1 VQDYGQERLLRRTYG
16 RNPAD
21 VTYQLGSPSSHANA
35 SRRGCN
41 AFRPLSGLLAGRL
54 SNDVPVN
61 APTEDTNGASERPGV
76 LSNLPRTRP
85 QRSSPRRAAARRAN
99 AAAESAGS
107 PPAATNGRP
116 PPTSRKA
123 TTSAPKG
130 STSTGAR
137 ASAKAPAK
145 SSAKAS
151 VRGST
156 KAPARKRAGD
166 PRSRAASSRAAA
178 APIVTE
184 AVPRQGFESESE
196 RAGGAVHPPGG
207 AELVASAV
215 EIVGELAKAGLSTG
229 ERVLKDVLSRL
240 PLS

>member
-1 VQDYGQERLLRRTYG
+1 VAE
-16 RNPAD
+16 
-21 VTYQLGSPSSHANA
+21 NA
-35 SRRGCN
+35 YFAGHTAATLPTLHINLALQGPMLTRHGDL
-41 AFRPLSGLLAGRL
+41 ATLSGLLAGRL
-54 SNDVPVN
+54 SNDVHVS

-85 QRSSPRRAAARRAN
+85 QRSTPRRAAARRTN

-107 PPAATNGRP
+107 APAATNGHQ
-116 PPTSRKA
+116 SA
-123 TTSAPKG
+123 TPGQDATAAPKG
-130 STSTGAR
+130 STRTGVR
-137 ASAKAPAK
+137 AAAKAPAK
-145 SSAKAS
+145 NSAKTGARGSAKAA
-151 VRGST
+151 
-156 KAPARKRAGD
+156 APKPAGRRRPRATTART
-166 PRSRAASSRAAA
+166 A

-184 AVPRQGFESESE
+184 PVPRQGFESESE
-196 RAGGAVHPPGG
+196 RTGGAVHPPGG